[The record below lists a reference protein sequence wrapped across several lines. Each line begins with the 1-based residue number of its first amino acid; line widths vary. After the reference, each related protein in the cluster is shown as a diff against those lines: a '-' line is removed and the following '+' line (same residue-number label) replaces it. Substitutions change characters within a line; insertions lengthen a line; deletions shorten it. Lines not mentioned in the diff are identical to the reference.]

1 MHVIALVTQKGGCGK
16 STLALS
22 LAVAARSVNRRTLIL
37 DTDPQRT
44 VSTWWQDREQ
54 DTPDCVEVFESTALP
69 KALDLAKQ
77 KRFDL
82 VFIDTPGR
90 DDPINA
96 RVIGL
101 ADFCLIPCRPAMAD
115 MRAQSAT
122 VGVVKRLA
130 KPGAFVLVQTPPRG
144 PRLREAQ
151 HGLGVYGLPV
161 APHGIVSR
169 QSYND
174 AYAVGL
180 GVTEYEPHGKAA
192 QDILDLWHWL
202 DRKMGKVT

>member
-115 MRAQSAT
+115 MRAQNAT
-122 VGVVKRLA
+122 VGVVKRLVLQLYFWTCSPFVVPVLGDTLMPA
-130 KPGAFVLVQTPPRG
+130 APRRPGQNPFHFLLRG
-144 PRLREAQ
+144 Q
-151 HGLGVYGLPV
+151 H
-161 APHGIVSR
+161 
-169 QSYND
+169 
-174 AYAVGL
+174 
-180 GVTEYEPHGKAA
+180 
-192 QDILDLWHWL
+192 
-202 DRKMGKVT
+202 